1 MIAILNIFLSAASMD
16 VFAKSSVGVQNRPN
30 GCPLPKQLT
39 CVCRSVRT
47 AAAPGLHQ
55 IFYPF
60 DFFHDAYD
68 FLQIF
73 IVVAAEWDTASLAC
87 MSNCPSIS
95 SRGTLV
101 KRRALAGP
109 PGVVIIIG
117 ANGAAMV
124 YPRLTQ
130 FPLWKLGLDTIAL
143 AMKASTLN

>member
-1 MIAILNIFLSAASMD
+1 MD

-73 IVVAAEWDTASLAC
+73 IVVAAEWDTASLALHVEL
-87 MSNCPSIS
+87 PFHLVTGYFGKEAGTGWTPW
-95 SRGTLV
+95 SRDHN
-101 KRRALAGP
+101 RC
-109 PGVVIIIG
+109 
-117 ANGAAMV
+117 
-124 YPRLTQ
+124 
-130 FPLWKLGLDTIAL
+130 
-143 AMKASTLN
+143 